1 MVPAVVAVVGRNNH
15 RRQKPRPR
23 QRLRWLRWLRWMV
36 APFFLKPRGRKWK
49 KKAEAVLRITRKGL
63 ALLSQLSQKE
73 EEKEDGGK

>member
-1 MVPAVVAVVGRNNH
+1 
-15 RRQKPRPR
+15 
-23 QRLRWLRWLRWMV
+23 MV